1 MLIGIILKKGKN
13 LIMWEKEEGKNQSN
27 VICLVRGRILMYL
40 WRVGEGLIPMVVG
53 EKSVCAQ
60 MQFSR

>member
-27 VICLVRGRILMYL
+27 VICLVRGRM
-40 WRVGEGLIPMVVG
+40 
-53 EKSVCAQ
+53 
-60 MQFSR
+60 